1 MQTTANIDSRGPG
14 QLAVIGA
21 GGHGG
26 VVADAAELLGWTVA
40 FFDDHAQGAIAGWPL
55 VGTVSDLLD
64 APQRVDGAIV
74 AIGNNRVRLDL
85 TRRLIAAGVFVT
97 TIVHPS
103 ATVSLRA
110 RLGGGTFVAAAA
122 VVNLGAS
129 LGLATIVNT
138 GASVDHDCLLAD
150 GVHLSP
156 GVHLSGTVAI
166 GERTW
171 LGTGSS
177 VRNNLVI
184 GRDAIVGVG
193 SAVVADIPDGVVVQG
208 VPARVVRENP
218 ALL

>member
-1 MQTTANIDSRGPG
+1 VQTTADISSQGPR

-26 VVADAAELLGWTVA
+26 VVADAAELLGWNVE
-40 FFDDHAQGAIAGWPL
+40 FFDDHARGTIAGWPI
-55 VGTVSDLLD
+55 VGTVSDLLN
-64 APQRVDGAIV
+64 APRSVDGAIV
-74 AIGNNRVRLDL
+74 TIGNNGVRLEL

-103 ATVSLRA
+103 ATMSFRA
-110 RLGGGTFVAAAA
+110 RLGLGTFVAAAA
-122 VVNLGAS
+122 VVNVGAS

-138 GASVDHDCLLAD
+138 GATVDHDCLLAD

-156 GVHLSGTVAI
+156 GVHLSGAVTI

-177 VRNNLVI
+177 VRNNLMI
-184 GRDAIVGVG
+184 GRDAVVGVG
-193 SAVVADIPDGVVVQG
+193 SAVVANIPDCVVVQG
-208 VPARVVRENP
+208 VPARVVREHP
-218 ALL
+218 ALR